1 MPVRKACW
9 LEAGHQAGGGFWF
22 HVSWAAGIP
31 TDHVFNILDRR
42 TRVPTTAPIVA
53 HTTART
59 PVLLKPLGCS
69 TNYPCQNGGTCEQGI
84 CVCKNGFIG
93 RYCEDI
99 RVLLNC
105 EENQMTVLVMKDVF
119 VFYGTPTSVLHL
131 NHANC
136 KLAEVTLG
144 GHIYMFAKLTHVN
157 RTDCG
162 TQVQVN
168 GSHLIYS
175 NQIQADLPLPTGMVV
190 RSSNVSINFSCI
202 FEYEKIASLPY
213 SISAQQME
221 ARCCTEQKIGHASKV
236 TEALTNCLFQLCLL
250 WPVLLAF
257 SSLLQ

>member
-1 MPVRKACW
+1 MEMARNSLTSTVIW
-9 LEAGHQAGGGFWF
+9 VML
-22 HVSWAAGIP
+22 VSVVLTLDKPPRGIP
-31 TDHVFNILDRR
+31 TDHVFNILDMR
-42 TRVPTTAPIVA
+42 TRVQTTAPILA
-53 HTTART
+53 HTTAWT
-59 PVLLKPLGCS
+59 PLLLKPLGCS
-69 TNYPCQNGGTCEQGI
+69 ANYPCQNGGTCEQGI

-93 RYCEDI
+93 SYCEDI

-105 EENQMTVLVMKDVF
+105 EENQMTVLVIKDVF
-119 VFYGTPTSVLHL
+119 DFYGTPTSVLHL

-144 GHIYMFAKLTHVN
+144 GHIYMSAKLTHVN

-213 SISAQQME
+213 SISAQQM
-221 ARCCTEQKIGHASKV
+221 H
-236 TEALTNCLFQLCLL
+236 
-250 WPVLLAF
+250 
-257 SSLLQ
+257 